1 MIEFDIDDA
10 VDRMLTW
17 LTSKKEVLKRYKG
30 VFMSLSSYN
39 CKDWKC
45 SNTGLYDL
53 EMEEE
58 CKKDNNNLIQKYY
71 VTQTPYK
78 TNQHFL
84 FEGYNWTKI
93 TLRQKVISKLI
104 ELDELEKLKTINKY
118 FN

>member
-1 MIEFDIDDA
+1 MIDFDIDDA

-17 LTSKKEVLKRYKG
+17 QTSKEEVLKRYKG

-39 CKDWKC
+39 SKEWKC

-53 EMEEE
+53 EMEEK
-58 CKKDNNNLIQKYY
+58 CKKDKNHIPQYY
-71 VTQTPYK
+71 VTQTLFQ

-93 TLRQKVISKLI
+93 TLRQKVITKLI